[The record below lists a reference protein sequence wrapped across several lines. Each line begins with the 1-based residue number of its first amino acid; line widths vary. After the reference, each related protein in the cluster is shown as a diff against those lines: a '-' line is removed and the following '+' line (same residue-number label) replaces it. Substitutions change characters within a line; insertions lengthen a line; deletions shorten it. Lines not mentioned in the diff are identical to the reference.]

1 MPEVSDCLTAPI
13 AMTYSAVQL
22 FVERTAMCLGEFS
35 LTDAHAPAVANICR
49 RLDGIPL
56 AIEMAAGRVDVF
68 GIAGLAG
75 VLDDRFRLAMRGRRT
90 ALPRHQTLSTTLD
103 WSYQL
108 LPESERLVL
117 RRLAVFA
124 GFFTIT
130 EATGVLV
137 ERVAPITRWKA
148 SQISLPNR
156 SWSSISKR
164 PCPLTACSKRHAPT
178 HCKSW
183 TRAES
188 VRHTRAGMRDNV
200 LLRWRRPTLA
210 WDASPADAWLARHR
224 HLIDDVRAALD
235 LSLRI
240 EEEAATAVALT
251 VAALPLWY
259 QLSLLS
265 ECYQR
270 ACQALGLPAAARSAT
285 QEMRLYA
292 AIAWLLMQT
301 KGSVQEALDTWTT
314 LLALSRGNNDPDHQL
329 RALWGL
335 WAAQVSEGAL
345 RTSLALAE
353 EFSSLARQTSELDR
367 CVGDRMLGHT
377 LHLLGEQTT
386 AREHLERMLANY
398 APPATGAQ
406 AMRYIFDQKALARC
420 FLARIRWLQG
430 YADQAM
436 EIACDVTNDERARGD
451 ALSLCQVL
459 VQAACPIGLMV
470 GDLAAVEEF
479 VSDLIELSVRH
490 DWHFWHAFGD
500 CFRGVLTVHRGDL
513 AAGLHLL
520 EEALRG
526 LRSIDF
532 GVHYLYF
539 LCEYASA
546 LGLAGRTDRGLDA
559 IEQAIAR
566 SDRNDERWCIAE
578 VLRIKGQLLHRQGK
592 FEGADAAFATA
603 RVWAERQGVLS
614 LSLRIATC
622 AARLWQDTGRD
633 AAARAELTAVCS
645 RFTEGFGTADYR
657 NARAVLDGLNLEIAR
672 C

>member
-1 MPEVSDCLTAPI
+1 
-13 AMTYSAVQL
+13 
-22 FVERTAMCLGEFS
+22 
-35 LTDAHAPAVANICR
+35 
-49 RLDGIPL
+49 
-56 AIEMAAGRVDVF
+56 
-68 GIAGLAG
+68 
-75 VLDDRFRLAMRGRRT
+75 LAMRGRRT

-108 LPESERLVL
+108 LPETERLVL

-130 EATGVLV
+130 EATGVLGDGGGADNLESIANLASKSLV
-137 ERVAPITRWKA
+137 VVNLETPVPTYRLLETTRAYALQKLEESGERMTYAR
-148 SQISLPNR
+148 
-156 SWSSISKR
+156 
-164 PCPLTACSKRHAPT
+164 RHARQ
-178 HCKSW
+178 C
-183 TRAES
+183 
-188 VRHTRAGMRDNV
+188 
-200 LLRWRRPTLA
+200 LA
-210 WDASPADAWLARHR
+210 SMEAANAAWETSPPETWLARHR

-235 LSLRI
+235 LSFRI

-270 ACQALGLPAAARSAT
+270 ACHALVLPAAPRSPT
-285 QEMRLYA
+285 QEMSLYA

-301 KGSVQEALDTWTT
+301 KGFVKEALDTWTT
-314 LLALSRGNNDPDHQL
+314 LLAFSRDNNDPDHQL

-353 EFSSLARQTSELDR
+353 EFSSLAQQTSELDR
-367 CVGDRMLGHT
+367 CVGDRMMGHT
-377 LHLLGEQTT
+377 LHLLGEQAA
-386 AREHLERMLANY
+386 AREHLECMLANY

-420 FLARIRWLQG
+420 FLGRIRWLQG
-430 YADQAM
+430 YPDQAM

-490 DWHFWHAFGD
+490 DWHFWHAFGS
-500 CFRGVLTVHRGDL
+500 CFRGVLTVQRGDL

-520 EEALRG
+520 EEALSG

-546 LGLAGRTDRGLDA
+546 LGLAGRTDRGLDT

-578 VLRIKGQLLHRQGK
+578 VLRIKGELLYRQRQ
-592 FEGADAAFATA
+592 FERADTAFATA
-603 RVWAERQGVLS
+603 REWAKRQGALS
-614 LSLRIATC
+614 LSLRIATGT
-622 AARLWQDTGRD
+622 ARLWQDMGRV
-633 AAARAELTAVCS
+633 ALARAELTAVCG

-657 NARAVLDGLNLEIAR
+657 SARAVLDGLNLEVAR
-672 C
+672 R